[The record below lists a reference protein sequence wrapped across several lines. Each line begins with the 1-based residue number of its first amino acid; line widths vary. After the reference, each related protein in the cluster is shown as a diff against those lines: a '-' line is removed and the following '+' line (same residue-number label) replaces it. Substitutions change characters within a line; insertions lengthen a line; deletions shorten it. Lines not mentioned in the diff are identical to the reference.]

1 MNRASLVYIVMALCL
16 VAGLWA
22 ILDFGSGLK
31 APPDLAGTWE
41 IEPDAAAVVAPVTA
55 PLGRSVQLEQS
66 GRFLRLHFESGRV
79 ADLKMVADHVAT
91 GDGRTLHAIDFTGR
105 GWALSAVGDPKED
118 LMRMELLGPVSLS
131 FMARRTHRTY
141 PDDEKEIRA
150 TTRPATRPAAAPLPV
165 GPAVG
170 AAPGPPTAPTPGP
183 TTAVTTE

>member
-22 ILDFGSGLK
+22 ILSFGSGLK

-55 PLGRSVQLEQS
+55 PLGRSVELEQS

-105 GWALSAVGDPKED
+105 GWAMSAVGNLEED

-131 FMARRTHRTY
+131 FMARRTQRTY
-141 PDDEKEIRA
+141 PADEKQTRA
-150 TTRPATRPAAAPLPV
+150 TTRPATRPVAASGPPGPA

-170 AAPGPPTAPTPGP
+170 AAGPAPGPSTRP
-183 TTAVTTE
+183 